1 MTDLAKL
8 ATDVAAYAGTMTSAN
23 ARFESLTDQY
33 WNTDGDVAAL
43 QQIVDGLREVLSA
56 VQPLDGADVTLTAT
70 LDEARTL
77 LDAIETALADV
88 DAIGAGLIAEQIDEV
103 AAAIEAAITP
113 PPPLETLAARLQR
126 RRREARAAEDELLD
140 EEAAAVEADA
150 AADDGANA
158 AADGEP
164 VDEAAEA
171 ADDPAAEDDPGVFDP
186 MAFETVEQVDAE
198 IALYEAEIAAI
209 HADLAGYEEI
219 IRQLGERRD
228 QIESGADEAVDEANA
243 EAMAAA

>member
-23 ARFESLTDQY
+23 ARWDSLYNRYMADETVEGQRQVLEELRGVLADLE
-33 WNTDGDVAAL
+33 A
-43 QQIVDGLREVLSA
+43 VDGL
-56 VQPLDGADVTLTAT
+56 DVTYQAAI
-70 LDEARTL
+70 DEARAVI
-77 LDAIETALADV
+77 DAIDEGLANVPNVGVSD
-88 DAIGAGLIAEQIDEV
+88 IQGLIEDVMGE
-103 AAAIEAAITP
+103 IESLASAGAP
-113 PPPLETLAARLQR
+113 ETLAARLQR
-126 RRREARAAEDELLD
+126 RRREARAAEDELPD
-140 EEAAAVEADA
+140 EESAAADGADA
-150 AADDGANA
+150 AAEPA
-158 AADGEP
+158 AGDEP
-164 VDEAAEA
+164 VDDAA
-171 ADDPAAEDDPGVFDP
+171 DPAAEDDPGVFDP